1 MKELAVKRNVVCR
14 IKRHRQTETSV
25 AFEALSTGEGDMR
38 LRGSRQARQILSS
51 SPLLAYR
58 CKRRIQPENKHIQP
72 HLYNL
77 KKMKENILPE
87 VEGAQVS

>member
-25 AFEALSTGEGDMR
+25 AFEALSTGEGDR
-38 LRGSRQARQILSS
+38 RGSRQARQILSS